1 MKAVSGAISE
11 LAATQFSLAVYEY
24 TGAVWV
30 TNPLVTNESS
40 FGVYF

>member
-1 MKAVSGAISE
+1 MKAVLGAIFE

-30 TNPLVTNESS
+30 DESI
-40 FGVYF
+40 GHL